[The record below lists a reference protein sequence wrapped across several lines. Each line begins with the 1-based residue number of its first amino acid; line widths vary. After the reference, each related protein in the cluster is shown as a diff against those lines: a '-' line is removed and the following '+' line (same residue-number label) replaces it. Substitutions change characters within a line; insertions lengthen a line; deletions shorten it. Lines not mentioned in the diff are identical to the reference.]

1 MTNEQPRPVLTPLL
15 AILATAGAAISIW
28 QTRLFHLTRSGRGEM
43 KSFCNINETFDCT
56 AVEMSRFAE
65 LPGGIPLS
73 GFAIAGYVLI
83 LILSLFALDSSL
95 RKAIRPWLIGLTG
108 VSLAFSAVYLAIMV
122 GVIGKLCLLCLFIDA
137 INSALF
143 VVAWTLPGGVKTDQ
157 PFPVTRVAGS
167 AAGAL
172 VMAFLLTKGLD
183 PMAEIK
189 SADLQDHIE
198 SILSAP
204 VSPMNLPASVFS
216 VGPSEAPITVVKFSD
231 YECPACRLGANSI
244 HPLFKRYEKQVRF
257 VFMNFPLASE
267 CNTDPNLKRTLHPF
281 ACEASAVAVCA
292 GEQGRFLEAYESL
305 FSHQGEFQKDKIS
318 DLVLA
323 DVSGLD
329 AAKLKACLAQP
340 LTWER
345 IRAESA
351 AGVALKVQSTPTF
364 FINGRKVEGGLP
376 TRIWVDLIERM
387 LAGTQSR

>member
-1 MTNEQPRPVLTPLL
+1 MTTEKTRPALTPLL
-15 AILATAGAAISIW
+15 ALLATAGAAISIW

-43 KSFCNINETFDCT
+43 KSFCNINATFDCT

-83 LILSLFALDSSL
+83 LILSLFALDGNL
-95 RKAIRPWLIGLTG
+95 RKALRPWLIGLTG
-108 VSLAFSAVYLAIMV
+108 LSLAFSAVYLAIMV
-122 GVIGKLCLLCLFIDA
+122 GVIGKLCLLCIFIDV

-143 VVAWTLPGGVKTDQ
+143 VVAWTLPGAGKSDR
-157 PFPVTRVAGS
+157 PFPFSRVAGS
-167 AAGAL
+167 AVASVVVAL
-172 VMAFLLTKGLD
+172 LLTKGLD

-204 VSPMNLPASVFS
+204 VNPVNLPASVFS
-216 VGPSEAPITVVKFSD
+216 VGPTDAPITLVKFSD

-244 HPLFKRYEKQVRF
+244 HPLFKRYEKQIRF
-257 VFMNFPLASE
+257 VFMNFPLAAE
-267 CNTDPNLKRTLHPF
+267 CNTDPNLKRTIHPF
-281 ACEASAVAVCA
+281 ACEAAAVAVCA

-305 FSHQGEFQKDKIS
+305 FSHQGDFQKDKIA

-323 DVSGLD
+323 DISGLD
-329 AAKLKACLAQP
+329 AGKLKECLAQP
-340 LTWER
+340 STGER

-376 TRIWVDLIERM
+376 TRVWIDLIERM
-387 LAGTQSR
+387 LTK

>member
-1 MTNEQPRPVLTPLL
+1 MTTEKQRTLLTPLL
-15 AILATAGAAISIW
+15 ALLATAGAAISIW
-28 QTRLFHLTRSGRGEM
+28 QTRLFHMTRSGRGEM
-43 KSFCNINETFDCT
+43 KSFCNINATFDCT

-73 GFAIAGYVLI
+73 GFAIAGYLLI
-83 LILSLFALDSSL
+83 LILALFALDGTL
-95 RKAIRPWLIGLTG
+95 RKALRPWLIGLTG

-122 GVIGKLCLLCLFIDA
+122 GVIGKLCLLCLFIDG

-143 VVAWTLPGGVKTDQ
+143 VVAWTLPGGGKSDR
-157 PFPVTRVAGS
+157 PFPVSRVAGT
-167 AAGAL
+167 AAASLAVAL
-172 VMAFLLTKGLD
+172 LLTKGLD

-189 SADLQDHIE
+189 SADLRDHVD

-204 VSPMNLPASVFS
+204 VNPVNLPTSVFS
-216 VGPSEAPITVVKFSD
+216 VGPSDAPITLVKFSD

-267 CNTDPNLKRTLHPF
+267 CNTDPNLKRTIHPF
-281 ACEASAVAVCA
+281 ACEAAAVAVCA
-292 GEQGRFLEAYESL
+292 GEQGHFLDAYESL
-305 FSHQGEFQKDKIS
+305 FGHQAEFQKDQIA

-323 DVSGLD
+323 DVKGLD
-329 AAKLKACLAQP
+329 AAKLKACLTQP
-340 LTWER
+340 STGDR

-376 TRIWVDLIERM
+376 TRVWVEVIERM
-387 LAGTQSR
+387 LAK